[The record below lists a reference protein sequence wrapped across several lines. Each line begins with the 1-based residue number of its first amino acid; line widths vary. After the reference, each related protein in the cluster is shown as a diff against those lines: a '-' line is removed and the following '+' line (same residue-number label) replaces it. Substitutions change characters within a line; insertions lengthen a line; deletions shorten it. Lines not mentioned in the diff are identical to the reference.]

1 MTVEPFTREWH
12 VANIDRLIGELTG
25 ELLAWDE
32 RDREAPYA
40 AKSIAA
46 RITNIARAL
55 SAETHA
61 IGTLDYIEHARRTE
75 SLPSEHGTAHRR
87 DPSA

>member
-1 MTVEPFTREWH
+1 MSVEPFTREWH
-12 VANIDRLIGELTG
+12 IANIDRLTGELAG
-25 ELLAWDE
+25 ELLAWEE

-61 IGTLDYIEHARRTE
+61 IGTLDYQEHVRRADP
-75 SLPSEHGTAHRR
+75 LLSEHGTAHRR